1 MPRFDLAPALV
12 KPLMIGVLALV
23 TSLLPL
29 PAPAEPAALGD
40 PTTPASP
47 AHGAPVEPAPEPA
60 VDPGFDVAGISE
72 YNLPPAPQ
80 PGCEAALTEAAV
92 EFKTSPLKM
101 HWNGSKEF
109 LCGAKQVVVYRRGPA
124 KIRWSSSPRV
134 TCGVARA
141 LVAFE
146 AIVQEEAE
154 RLFGRKVASIEQM
167 GTYNCRQIAAYAG
180 WVSQHSFANAINVK
194 RFKLRGG
201 REISVQKHYG
211 RGPDVPTSREGQ
223 FLRAVAR
230 RIVAERV
237 FNVVLTPNFDRAH
250 HNHFH
255 LDLAAYVVD
264 GT

>member
-1 MPRFDLAPALV
+1 VLRIDLASALV
-12 KPLMIGVLALV
+12 KPLLSGLLALCGQ
-23 TSLLPL
+23 PPEPAD
-29 PAPAEPAALGD
+29 PAPAGEVA
-40 PTTPASP
+40 
-47 AHGAPVEPAPEPA
+47 PAPEPA

-72 YNLPPAPQ
+72 YNLPPAPI
-80 PGCEAALTEAAV
+80 PGCEAALTGADA
-92 EFKTSPLKM
+92 EFKTSPLRM
-101 HWNGSKEF
+101 HWNGSKQF

-154 RLFGRKVASIEQM
+154 RLFGRRVASIEQM
-167 GTYNCRQIAAYAG
+167 GTYNCRPIAAYAG
-180 WVSQHSFANAINVK
+180 WVSQHSFANAIDVK
-194 RFKLRGG
+194 RFKLKGG

-211 RGPDVPTSREGQ
+211 RGPDAPAHKEGQ

-230 RIVAERV
+230 RVVAERV
-237 FNVVLTPNFDRAH
+237 FRVVLTPNFDRAH

-255 LDLAAYVVD
+255 LDLAGYVVD

>member
-1 MPRFDLAPALV
+1 MLRIDLASALV
-12 KPLMIGVLALV
+12 KPLLSGLLALC
-23 TSLLPL
+23 
-29 PAPAEPAALGD
+29 APPPEPAA
-40 PTTPASP
+40 PPPA
-47 AHGAPVEPAPEPA
+47 VEAAPEPA

-72 YNLPPAPQ
+72 FNLPPTPI
-80 PGCEAALTEAAV
+80 PGCESALTDATA
-92 EFKTSPLKM
+92 EFKASPLKM

-109 LCGAKQVVVYRRGPA
+109 LCGARQVVVYRRGPA

-141 LVAFE
+141 LLAFE

-154 RLFGRKVASIEQM
+154 RLFGRQVASIEQM

-180 WVSQHSFANAINVK
+180 WVSQHSFANAIDVK

-201 REISVQKHYG
+201 REISVQKYYG
-211 RGPDVPTSREGQ
+211 RGPDAPTHKEGQ

-230 RIVAERV
+230 RLVAEQV

-255 LDLAAYVVD
+255 LDLATYVVD

>member
-1 MPRFDLAPALV
+1 MAGVFGLFAMLITLITLLMLTTPA
-12 KPLMIGVLALV
+12 A
-23 TSLLPL
+23 
-29 PAPAEPAALGD
+29 AEPAAVAVD
-40 PTTPASP
+40 VE
-47 AHGAPVEPAPEPA
+47 PVPAPESG
-60 VDPGFDVAGISE
+60 VDPGFDVAGISD
-72 YNLPPAPQ
+72 YNLPPAPL
-80 PGCEAALTEAAV
+80 PGCEAALTTADV

-109 LCGAKQVVVYRRGPA
+109 LCGAKQVVVYRRSA
-124 KIRWSSSPRV
+124 TKIRWSASPRV

-146 AIVQEEAE
+146 VIVQEEAE
-154 RLFGRKVASIEQM
+154 RLFGREVASIEQM

-180 WVSQHSFANAINVK
+180 WVSQHSFANAIDVK
-194 RFKLRGG
+194 RFKLKGG

-211 RGPDVPTSREGQ
+211 RGTDAPSHKEGQ

-230 RIVAERV
+230 RLVAEKV

-255 LDLAAYVVD
+255 LDLAAYLVD